1 MGLLDILK
9 DPRTARIALYIS
21 TGSIILTFILLLVY
35 LTQTS
40 KNENLIKGAMGMISI
55 GMVPI
60 ALLIIAGAGAGTAIA
75 AKRTSDAVI
84 EGKNRLVEYTNTKI
98 DNINNKINEMKSNI
112 EAKKNAAAS
121 AIQKSIQKIR
131 LSADELRMVD
141 EYNTLQEKM
150 EQLILEKE
158 QMEQL
163 ILEKEQIEQTIRLT
177 PQGNRSADAPIFTS
191 DNPSLNSE
199 YW

>member
-1 MGLLDILK
+1 MGLLDVLK

-84 EGKNRLVEYTNTKI
+84 EGKNRLVEYTNAKI
-98 DNINNKINEMKSNI
+98 DNINNKIDAMKSNI

-141 EYNTLQEKM
+141 DYKTNLARVQQLEEEKS
-150 EQLILEKE
+150 QL
-158 QMEQL
+158 
-163 ILEKEQIEQTIRLT
+163 EQTIRLT